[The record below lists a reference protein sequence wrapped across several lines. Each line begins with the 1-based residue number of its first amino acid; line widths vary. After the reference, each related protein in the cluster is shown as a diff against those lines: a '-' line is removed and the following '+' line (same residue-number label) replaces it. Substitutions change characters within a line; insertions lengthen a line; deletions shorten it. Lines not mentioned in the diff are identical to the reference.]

1 MDKDDDTLVPVTLPS
16 GARHAVFKREASYL
30 EERVVRYQNDLAF
43 TNVADLQT
51 LDAIVVYETL
61 LWRWGQWLS
70 RQVDYWG
77 EAIDEKELTRQS
89 KDTSQEIRQL
99 KKNLGIDKVTRD
111 KVKGEDSIAN
121 YIENLK
127 IRAKQFGINRERMLD
142 KGLELGQELI
152 AKITLHDNCT
162 EDERR
167 ELNIT
172 TEHLVSWIR
181 DVYVPEF
188 EKVDAHFRENKQ
200 KMWIREM

>member
-30 EERVVRYQNDLAF
+30 EERVDRYQNDLSF

-51 LDAIVVYETL
+51 LDSIVVYETL

-70 RQVDYWG
+70 RQVDYWN
-77 EAIDEKELTRQS
+77 EPVDEKELTRQA

-99 KKNLGIDKVTRD
+99 KKGLGIDKVTRD
-111 KVKGEDSIAN
+111 KVKGEDSVAN

-127 IRAKQFGINRERMLD
+127 IRAKQFGVNREKMLD
-142 KGLELGQELI
+142 KGLELSQELV
-152 AKITLHDNCT
+152 AKLTLYDNCT
-162 EDERR
+162 DDERR

-172 TEHLVSWIR
+172 QDDLVSWIR
-181 DVYVPEF
+181 DIYVPEF
-188 EKVDAHFRENKQ
+188 EKVDAHFRANQQ
-200 KMWIREM
+200 KMWIRDQ